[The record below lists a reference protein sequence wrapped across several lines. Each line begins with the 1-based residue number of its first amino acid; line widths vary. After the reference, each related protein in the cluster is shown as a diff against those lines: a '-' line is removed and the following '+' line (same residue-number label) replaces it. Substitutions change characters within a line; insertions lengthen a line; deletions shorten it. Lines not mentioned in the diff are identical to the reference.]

1 MSKIEFSAAY
11 AQQSPEHCVLTFA
24 ATAKQVLSF
33 STIERITCDQEG
45 EVSGFQRPQVAS
57 HIREIKDYLSKPDAV
72 LPNAIVVAFIDKV
85 EVKAAKNGI
94 CKIIIDTSDGPPG
107 LVVDGQQRLSALS
120 QTGRDDF
127 QLFVSVLI
135 CKTEEELRRQF
146 VLINNTKPL
155 PKSLIYELL
164 PTVDGLP
171 DRMQSRS
178 VAAEL
183 TSKLNYLGYSS
194 LKGMIYQHTNPAGV
208 IRDTAVQKVM
218 MNSLTDGIMRE
229 LVKQPHGKQ
238 KCVRL
243 TSEFYKAVQ
252 MVFPDDWKGH
262 TPKTSRLVHG
272 AGIQALGYVME
283 TLAVLEGARTWEEF
297 AEHLGCLR
305 GQTAWTSG
313 TWDFGDGDTRHWKA
327 INVTGRDI
335 MTLAKHLDAIVIAN
349 LRAKRNQQLKL
360 NLVDTS
366 AA

>member
-11 AQQSPEHCVLTFA
+11 AQQSPDHRVLTFA
-24 ATAKQVLSF
+24 ATAQQVLSF
-33 STIERITCDQEG
+33 ATIERITCDQDG

-57 HIREIKDYLSKPDAV
+57 HIREIKDYLTKPEAV

-85 EVKAAKNGI
+85 EVKAVKNGM
-94 CKIIIDTSDGPPG
+94 CKIVIDVSDGAPG
-107 LVVDGQQRLSALS
+107 LVVDGQQRLTALS
-120 QTGRDDF
+120 QTNRDDF
-127 QLFVSVLI
+127 QLFVSALI
-135 CKTEEELRRQF
+135 CQSEEELRRQF

-194 LKGMIYQHTNPAGV
+194 LRGMIYQHTNPTGI
-208 IRDTAVQKVM
+208 IRDTSIQKVM

-238 KCVRL
+238 KCVKL

-252 MVFPDDWKGH
+252 MVFPDDWKDH

-283 TLAVLEGARTWEEF
+283 TLAVLEGARTWEQF

-313 TWDFGDGDTRHWKA
+313 SWNFGAGDTRHWKA

-335 MTLAKHLDAIVIAN
+335 MTLAKHLDAIVISN
-349 LRAKRNQQLKL
+349 LRAKRQHQLQL
-360 NLVDTS
+360 NLS
-366 AA
+366 EKPAA